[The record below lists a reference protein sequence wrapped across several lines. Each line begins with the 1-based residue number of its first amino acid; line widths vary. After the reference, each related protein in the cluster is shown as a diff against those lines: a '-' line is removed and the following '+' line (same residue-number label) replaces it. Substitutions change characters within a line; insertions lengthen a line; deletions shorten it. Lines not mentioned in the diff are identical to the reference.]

1 MTNAYVIRI
10 IKIGGGRMKRRELI
24 KRLEDK
30 GWYLKRHGAE
40 HDIYTN
46 GKQSEPIP
54 RHPDINAVSYTH
66 LTLPTT

>member
-46 GKQSEPIP
+46 GKQSEPIQ
-54 RHPDINAVSYTH
+54 DIQI
-66 LTLPTT
+66 